1 MQQGCFGAE
10 VQSFPSGPG
19 GLELMAVLIT
29 QFAGA
34 EEIYRRLWIHT
45 GQGAGLL
52 EIRRAKGCASV
63 REREHD
69 HPRKPVSIS
78 LSLYS
83 LLMRCG
89 FD

>member
-29 QFAGA
+29 QFAGTK
-34 EEIYRRLWIHT
+34 EIYRCLWIHT

-69 HPRKPVSIS
+69 QPSQTRFDIS
-78 LSLYS
+78 FSLQ
-83 LLMRCG
+83 
-89 FD
+89 FANEVWF